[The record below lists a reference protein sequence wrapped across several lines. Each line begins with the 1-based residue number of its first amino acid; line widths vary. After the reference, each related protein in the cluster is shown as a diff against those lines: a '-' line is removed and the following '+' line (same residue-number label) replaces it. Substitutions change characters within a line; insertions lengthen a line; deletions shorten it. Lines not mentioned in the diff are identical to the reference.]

1 MHKEFPMRRCAIL
14 GVALLAFL
22 LAAPIALGAEKE
34 LVGPP
39 APPKPKPLVISVG
52 STIRLQMSTKR
63 PIKTVFNERADLLRV
78 TAVPGDPTTV
88 MVTGLAPG
96 YARITLID
104 IDGKE
109 EERKAGP
116 PEVKRAP

>member
-1 MHKEFPMRRCAIL
+1 MRRRVL
-14 GVALLAFL
+14 FRVALFVCL
-22 LAAPIALGAEKE
+22 LPAPISLGAEKE

-39 APPKPKPLVISVG
+39 PPPKPKPLVISVG

-63 PIKTVFNERADLLRV
+63 PIKEVFNERADIVRI
-78 TAVPGDPTTV
+78 TAIPRDPTTV
-88 MVTGLAPG
+88 LVTGLAPG
-96 YARITLID
+96 FTRITLID

-116 PEVKRAP
+116 AMVKTRP